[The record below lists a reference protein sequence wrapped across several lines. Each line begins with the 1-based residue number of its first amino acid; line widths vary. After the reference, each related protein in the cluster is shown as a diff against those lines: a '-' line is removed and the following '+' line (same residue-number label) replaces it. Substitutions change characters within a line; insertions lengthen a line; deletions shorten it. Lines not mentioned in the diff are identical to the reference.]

1 MKKVAVVGAGVIG
14 VSSLLRLIEER
25 KYNQIE
31 NSDNGLDYNIK
42 IVWIYDSTI
51 PIFGI
56 GESTTPFLPEVMKTC
71 VVYFS
76 HSNNEC
82 HFLNPKN

>member
-31 NSDNGLDYNIK
+31 NRRSL
-42 IVWIYDSTI
+42 
-51 PIFGI
+51 
-56 GESTTPFLPEVMKTC
+56 
-71 VVYFS
+71 
-76 HSNNEC
+76 
-82 HFLNPKN
+82 